1 MNDNTITSLLDSPE
15 WPAIYR
21 QQAARGIINELR
33 ALPYPANGIEVGVNR
48 GMNSWYILTECHNI
62 NTLIGVDHY
71 LPYVDWDRPITKDEQ
86 DSNYSVLT
94 KNMMLMGDRFNLIKE
109 PSQSAAD
116 KLDHDAYDFV
126 FIDGGHSIKQVLRDL
141 DSWYPKVRTGG
152 LIAGHDSH
160 LFSVNFAVTSW
171 YRNHGWDT
179 NLLRHAPNQCW
190 YWYKTDSI

>member
-1 MNDNTITSLLDSPE
+1 MNERTISSLLDSPD
-15 WPAIYR
+15 WPAIYK
-21 QQAARGIINELR
+21 QQAARGIVNELQ
-33 ALPYPANGIEVGVNR
+33 ALPYPAKGIEVGVNR
-48 GMNSWYILTECHNI
+48 GINSWYMLTECQNI
-62 NTLIGVDHY
+62 TTLIGVDHY

-86 DSNYSVLT
+86 DSNYRVLT

-116 KLDHDAYDFV
+116 TVDDDAYDFV

-141 DSWYPKVRTGG
+141 DSWYPKIRSGG
-152 LIAGHDSH
+152 IIAGHDSH
-160 LFSVNFAVTSW
+160 LFSVNFAVISW
-171 YRNHGWDT
+171 YRSHGWNP